1 MKILFFSPYF
11 YPYTSGITIYPFKIF
26 SHLAKKH
33 RVTVLTFKHDKKLKD
48 REWINKMKIVR
59 MPYLFGVYK
68 GFISPQSLTYFFKEA
83 KRNDLIFVN
92 LPNVEG
98 IFLVILGKLFNKKI
112 YSIFHC
118 YLGKSKKFL
127 VTIINSLANKI
138 VDWQL
143 LFSDK
148 VIAYTKDYTDQFPIF
163 KKIKNKIEIILP
175 PIIKYPVS
183 KKKLKKFL
191 KLKEKNIW
199 IGFAGRV
206 SNEKGIEYLIDALT
220 KIKTKIKNIKL
231 VFAGPYGKDVA
242 GENQYYKKILNLLK
256 KNKIE
261 FIFFGNLQK
270 DELAAF
276 YRAID
281 LLVLP
286 SINSTEGFGMVQ
298 AEAMLYGTPVIAS
311 DLPGVRVPIK
321 LTKMGIIVKP
331 ESGKLIAD
339 AIVEIFKNRKKYT
352 NKKLIKN
359 AKEIF
364 SIKKAYQFYD
374 HLLKNLKN
382 ETVNKNK

>member
-1 MKILFFSPYF
+1 
-11 YPYTSGITIYPFKIF
+11 
-26 SHLAKKH
+26 LAKKH

-48 REWINKMKIVR
+48 REWINKMEIVR
-59 MPYLFGVYK
+59 MPYIFGVYK
-68 GFISPQSLTYFFKEA
+68 GFISPQSLIYFFKEA
-83 KRNDLIFVN
+83 KRNDLIFIN

-118 YLGKSKKFL
+118 YLGKSEKFL
-127 VTIINSLANKI
+127 VKIINSIANKI
-138 VDWQL
+138 GDWQL

-148 VIAYTKDYTDQFPIF
+148 VIAYTKDYIDNFPIF
-163 KKIKNKIEIILP
+163 KKIRNKTEIILP

-183 KKKLKKFL
+183 KKKLKEFL

-206 SNEKGIEYLIDALT
+206 SNEKGIEYLVDALT
-220 KIKTKIKNIKL
+220 KIKMKIKNIKL

-242 GENQYYKKILNLLK
+242 GENQYYKKILTLLE

-261 FIFFGNLQK
+261 FIFYGNLQK
-270 DELAAF
+270 GNLAAF

-286 SINSTEGFGMVQ
+286 SINSTEAFGMVQ

-331 ESGKLIAD
+331 KSGKLIAD

-352 NKKLIKN
+352 NKKFLKK
-359 AKEIF
+359 AEEIF
-364 SIKKAYQFYD
+364 SIKRVYQFYD
-374 HLLKNLKN
+374 HLFKNLEN
-382 ETVNKNK
+382 EIVNKNK